1 MRCIAVQA
9 REDCL
14 LTKAESRTF
23 KIPRFKNGYESGK
36 KNENTSEEKRATKDE
51 QRQRMISNFKVVIIK
66 ISLCLSLL

>member
-23 KIPRFKNGYESGK
+23 KIPRFKN
-36 KNENTSEEKRATKDE
+36 R
-51 QRQRMISNFKVVIIK
+51 
-66 ISLCLSLL
+66 